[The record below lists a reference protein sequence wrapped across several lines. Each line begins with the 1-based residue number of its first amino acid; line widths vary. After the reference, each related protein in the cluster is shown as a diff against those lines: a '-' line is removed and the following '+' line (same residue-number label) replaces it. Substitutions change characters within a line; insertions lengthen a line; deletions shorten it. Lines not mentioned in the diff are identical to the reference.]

1 MNANANVGVNRANR
15 VNLNRRIYGA
25 NRLNRVNLTNPSNL
39 NHANCL
45 NPNSPPPYRISTIK
59 KIAKLL
65 RNIGAVDNASYKR
78 GGVFRV
84 RLISAK
90 ADMKH

>member
-1 MNANANVGVNRANR
+1 MNANANVGVNRAN
-15 VNLNRRIYGA
+15 VANPANPANLNPA
-25 NRLNRVNLTNPSNL
+25 NRSNL
-39 NHANCL
+39 ANL
-45 NPNSPPPYRISTIK
+45 KELALLK
-59 KIAKLL
+59 KIAKSL

-84 RLISAK
+84 RLIGAK